1 MNKKILFTSLLISSS
16 FIPLTVVSCKEIKD
30 FKYLI
35 FNSLK
40 NEILSSINDID
51 DFFPYTNDEEV
62 NDLKTNINNLLL
74 SMKKERLS
82 ENNNLQNFLD
92 STKQKFKNIVNDFV
106 ELKTRKINLVKKYF
120 EEFSDF
126 TNWVFNNILGEVK
139 YKELIIKIK
148 NYYNDNNFNPEWSI
162 KQIEIETE
170 KLKKFIND
178 IKKQKEEIDDNQSS
192 N

>member
-40 NEILSSINDID
+40 NEILRFINDVD

-62 NDLKTNINNLLL
+62 NDLKNNINNLLS
-74 SMKKERLS
+74 SMKQEKLS